1 MTGTPGKSRKPAT
14 WSPLSYRELRGPS
27 VLAYS
32 IMEDRH
38 AYFDTLRKLH
48 ALDAGGHVRIL
59 LTHEGTL

>member
-1 MTGTPGKSRKPAT
+1 MCIRD
-14 WSPLSYRELRGPS
+14 RLRGPS

-48 ALDAGGHVRIL
+48 ALNAGGHVRIL
-59 LTHEGTL
+59 LTHEGAL